1 MKLVL
6 TERAAEA
13 LSRLRGNP
21 DFETVLDWL
30 QAADKQSTDA
40 LLAVDI
46 PTVFYREQGFV
57 RALREFVK
65 AHTEAPETVERFKET
80 ATRSNGVT

>member
-1 MKLVL
+1 VRLVL

-21 DFETVLDWL
+21 DFEAVLDWL
-30 QAADKQSTDA
+30 QAADKQSMDA
-40 LLAVDI
+40 LLTTDI
-46 PTVFYREQGFV
+46 PTSFYREQGFI

-65 AHTEAPETVERFKET
+65 ANTEAPETVERFKGT
-80 ATRSNGVT
+80 AASSRE